1 MSGKDTYKD
10 LLKTGN
16 LKSTK
21 HRNALLETLE
31 QSGLPLTAEEL
42 FLRLKEKNVSISL
55 STVYRILETL
65 VDKGFVIRSQLATG
79 NKALYEL
86 SHKDHH
92 HHLHCVRCRQIFPVD
107 GCPLEDYEQ
116 LLADRFGFTVTGHNL
131 EVFGYCEKCK
141 DHKQDG

>member
-1 MSGKDTYKD
+1 MSCKDPYKE
-10 LLKTGN
+10 LLRTGN

-21 HRNALLETLE
+21 HRNALLEALE
-31 QSGLPLTAEEL
+31 SSGFPLTAEDL
-42 FLRLKEKNVSISL
+42 FLKLKEKNVSISL

-65 VDKGFVIRSQLATG
+65 VDKGFVSRSQLADE

-92 HHLHCVRCRQIFPVD
+92 HHLRCVKCRQILPVD
-107 GCPLEDYEQ
+107 GCPLKEYEQ
-116 LLADRFGFTVTGHNL
+116 LLEDRFGFTVKGHNL

-141 DHKQDG
+141 ENE